1 MSWKSGCAEKDSD
14 SGMKRSEFCL
24 QCLWTK
30 KRTYYNASCQIHFC
44 LYLSIH
50 NIRDKILLKAL
61 SRLCIISR
69 NSFIIHYWKTLL
81 KRSVKCNERLRKW
94 RFFRFF
100 RFHGLILLMLYSPF
114 GKEIKINRAIK
125 SKDNIS
131 VLFLYIW
138 LFLIIAD
145 ICMWKVHSVVQGCF
159 FFSSLPLGT

>member
-1 MSWKSGCAEKDSD
+1 MHNKPKQ
-14 SGMKRSEFCL
+14 F
-24 QCLWTK
+24 
-30 KRTYYNASCQIHFC
+30 YNS
-44 LYLSIH
+44 
-50 NIRDKILLKAL
+50 LLKT
-61 SRLCIISR
+61 
-69 NSFIIHYWKTLL
+69 TLL
-81 KRSVKCNERLRKW
+81 KRSAKCNERLGKW

-145 ICMWKVHSVVQGCF
+145 ICMWKAHSVVQGF
-159 FFSSLPLGT
+159 FCSLESTIRYVKVEPIYFSSPQKKYGTTYIFCTWRGLESVNCTIKDRPK